1 MNSNIKKT
9 TFDVRVAIICLLSIG
24 IRILGRGIF
33 WFKEQDEVIDDSNF
47 YQALHEVLPIWFWGF
62 LLSIGGMM
70 FIFAAV
76 LLGLKS
82 KEIQCSI
89 LLLIGGII
97 NFVVYF
103 IMASA
108 SMYNAINWLTPVH
121 MVIMTTTCF
130 VIAVSGGVRLAKFKR
145 TRE

>member
-1 MNSNIKKT
+1 MKET
-9 TFDVRVAIICLLSIG
+9 TFDARVAIICLLSIG
-24 IRILGRGIF
+24 VRILARGIF
-33 WFKEQDEVIDDSNF
+33 WFKEQEDIIDDSNF
-47 YQALHEVLPIWFWGF
+47 YYALHEVLPIWFWGL

-89 LLLIGGII
+89 LLLIGGFI
-97 NFVVYF
+97 NFVLYF
-103 IMASA
+103 IMSSA

-121 MVIMTTTCF
+121 MVIMTTTSF
-130 VIAVSGGVRLAKFKR
+130 VIAVTGGVRLVKYKR
-145 TRE
+145 KRI

>member
-1 MNSNIKKT
+1 MKET
-9 TFDVRVAIICLLSIG
+9 TFDARVAIICLLSIG
-24 IRILGRGIF
+24 VRILARGIF
-33 WFKEQDEVIDDSNF
+33 WFKEQEDIIDDSNF
-47 YQALHEVLPIWFWGF
+47 YYALHEVLPIWFWGL

-89 LLLIGGII
+89 LLLIGGFI

-103 IMASA
+103 IMSSA

-130 VIAVSGGVRLAKFKR
+130 VIAVTGGVRLVKYKR
-145 TRE
+145 KRI